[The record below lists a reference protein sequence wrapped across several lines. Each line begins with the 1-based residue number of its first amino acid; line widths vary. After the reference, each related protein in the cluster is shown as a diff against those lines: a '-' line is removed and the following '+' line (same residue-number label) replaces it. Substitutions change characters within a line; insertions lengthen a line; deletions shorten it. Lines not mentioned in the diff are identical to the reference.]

1 MDLNTI
7 IVILLS
13 NIGGAI
19 ALVIDF
25 LRSRKTEERDN
36 KKDELVRDQIALT
49 ARQYDAI
56 DAQPDET
63 AMQRWTRTLLN
74 TRLAA
79 TRELFRG
86 ELSVEVDALRAI
98 IGTSVTAS
106 QYVTTQ
112 GNVLEIIANA
122 RKAIAEG
129 NLMIV
134 EEEKAKFAAEHVLSE
149 VQSLIRAIS
158 NFEQQR
164 LNPDEIE
171 RRILTAIGESLLQ
184 MAKTPVPPPFPMRDY
199 GITTRDT
206 EERDQSNG

>member
-25 LRSRKTEERDN
+25 LRSRKTEERD
-36 KKDELVRDQIALT
+36 KEKDELVRGQIALT

-63 AMQRWTRTLLN
+63 EMQRWTRTLIN
-74 TRLAA
+74 KRLAA
-79 TRELFRG
+79 TRDMFRQELKD
-86 ELSVEVDALRAI
+86 EVDALRAI

-112 GNVLEIIANA
+112 GNVLEIIT
-122 RKAIAEG
+122 RAEQAVVNG
-129 NLMIV
+129 NLMIA
-134 EEEKAKFAAEHVLSE
+134 EEERIKFAAEHALSE
-149 VQSLIRAIS
+149 IQSVIRAIS

-171 RRILTAIGESLLQ
+171 RRILTAIGESLLH
-184 MAKTPVPPPFPMRDY
+184 MAKTPVPPVFPMRDY

-206 EERDQSNG
+206 EEEQING